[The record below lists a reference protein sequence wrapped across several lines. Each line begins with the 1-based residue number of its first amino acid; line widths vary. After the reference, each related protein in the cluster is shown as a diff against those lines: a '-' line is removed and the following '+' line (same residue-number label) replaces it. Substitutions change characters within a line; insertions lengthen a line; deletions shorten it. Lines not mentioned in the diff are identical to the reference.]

1 MTGVAL
7 YFGIQSRT
15 LYSNW
20 WIESPVM
27 FFVAVFLVVITLAVA
42 LIQGAAFRRLYKYVE
57 QELGRTPGGELPK
70 ASVILPCKGLD
81 PAFRENVEKLLNQD
95 YPDFEVIFA
104 VAQDTDPA
112 YEHLVDLAQ
121 RTSRP
126 ASVVVAGVAKGRA
139 QKLNNQLHALEH
151 VREGSEV
158 FVFVDSD
165 VIARPDFL
173 RQLVAPLCDETVG
186 VTTGYRFYIAS
197 VTNWASILRSLWNR
211 VTAWEMANPK
221 YAFAWGGAMAIRKSV
236 FEKTGVR
243 EAWDKAADD
252 DLSLTTAVKAHG
264 LTVRFV
270 PQCLVASDGD
280 APFAEIMEWTNRQLI
295 LTKVYYPDLWKRAIV
310 RASFMLVWLVL
321 MVVAIT
327 GWIATGESSFAMAIG
342 AGFLLIPVEV
352 YFLLKARRLWQ
363 RVLLDRQEY
372 LTESLLSSCLA
383 IPLAHLVLPFMT
395 LASLLTNRI
404 QWRGVTYELVSP
416 TETLVI
422 S

>member
-1 MTGVAL
+1 MLFIAAFLVGVTILVAVVQGVA
-7 YFGIQSRT
+7 FT
-15 LYSNW
+15 
-20 WIESPVM
+20 
-27 FFVAVFLVVITLAVA
+27 
-42 LIQGAAFRRLYKYVE
+42 RLYRYCE
-57 QELGRTPGGELPK
+57 SELARTPAGSLPK

-104 VAQDTDPA
+104 VAQETDPA
-112 YEHLVDLAQ
+112 YSHLVELAERSQ
-121 RTSRP
+121 KP
-126 ASVVVAGVAKGRA
+126 ATVIVAGVASQRA
-139 QKLNNQLHALEH
+139 QKINNQLHALER
-151 VREGSEV
+151 VREESEV
-158 FVFVDSD
+158 LVFVDSD

-173 RQLVAPLCDETVG
+173 RRLVEPLCEESVG

-197 VTNWASILRSLWNR
+197 PNNWASILRSLWNR

-221 YAFAWGGAMAIRKSV
+221 YAFAWGGAMAIRKSI
-236 FEKTGVR
+236 FAKANVR

-252 DLSLTTAVKAHG
+252 DLSLTTSVKKLG
-264 LTVRFV
+264 LSVRFV

-280 APFAEIMEWTNRQLI
+280 APFSEIMEWTNRQLI
-295 LTKVYYPDLWKRAIV
+295 LTKVYYPELWKRAIA
-310 RASFMLVWLVL
+310 RATFMLVWLVL
-321 MVVAIT
+321 MVVASVS
-327 GWIATGESSFAMAIG
+327 WLATQDTSCLQALG
-342 AGFLLIPVEV
+342 AGFLIIPVEV
-352 YFLLKARRLWQ
+352 FFLLKARKLWQ
-363 RVLLDRQEY
+363 KILTDRSEY

-404 QWRGVTYELVSP
+404 QWRGVTYELRSP

>member
-1 MTGVAL
+1 
-7 YFGIQSRT
+7 
-15 LYSNW
+15 
-20 WIESPVM
+20 M
-27 FFVAVFLVVITLAVA
+27 FFVAAFLVLVTLAVA
-42 LIQGAAFRRLYKYVE
+42 LIQGAAFSRLYKYVE
-57 QELGRTPGGELPK
+57 AELGRTPGTQLPK

-112 YEHLVDLAQ
+112 YSHLVELAQ
-121 RTSRP
+121 KTSRP
-126 ASVVVAGVAKGRA
+126 ASVIVAGVANGRA
-139 QKLNNQLHALEH
+139 QKVNNQLHALEH
-151 VREGSEV
+151 VREDSTV
-158 FVFVDSD
+158 LVFVDSD
-165 VIARPDFL
+165 VIAREDFL
-173 RQLVAPLCDETVG
+173 AQLVAPLSDESVG

-221 YAFAWGGAMAIRKSV
+221 YAFAWGGAMAIRKTV
-236 FEKTGVR
+236 FEKTGVL

-252 DLSLTTAVKAHG
+252 DLSLTTSVKKHG
-264 LTVRFV
+264 LKVRFV

-280 APFAEIMEWTNRQLI
+280 APFGEIIEWTNRQLI
-295 LTKVYYPDLWKRAIV
+295 LTKVYYPELWQRAIV
-310 RASFMLVWLVL
+310 RAAVMLLWLVL
-321 MVVAIT
+321 MVVAVT
-327 GWIATGESSFAMAIG
+327 GWIATGETSFAAAIA
-342 AGFLLIPVEV
+342 AGLLLIPVEV

-372 LTESLLSSCLA
+372 LSESLLSSCLA
-383 IPLAHLVLPFMT
+383 IPLAHLVLPFLT

-404 QWRGVTYELVSP
+404 QWRGVTYELKSP